1 MTSTPAPIIDVPARG
16 RRPDLR
22 YVAAGALVAGG
33 RRFARLA
40 GTAAGATQA
49 VARPVTAVASSLV
62 PAPLRHA
69 VLDTAAG
76 LEQQGRSAARSGAE
90 ATAQLAA
97 AVCDRLAR
105 DPLLVRFVGDLVE
118 QMQGRAIDTFLP
130 AVLERLASEPDQVR
144 EIIAGQSL
152 GMAEELRGTARA
164 RAVAGDEAVDR
175 LMARLLRRPARRRD
189 APERRVRG
197 DVAPADGPRP
207 DP

>member
-1 MTSTPAPIIDVPARG
+1 MANTGAPIIDVPAGG

-49 VARPVTAVASSLV
+49 VARPVAAGAFSLV

-69 VLDTAAG
+69 VLDTAAD
-76 LEQQGRSAARSGAE
+76 LEQHGRWAARSGAD
-90 ATAQLAA
+90 AAAQLAA
-97 AVCDRLAR
+97 AVGDRLAR
-105 DPLLVRFVGDLVE
+105 DPLMVRFVGDLVE
-118 QMQGRAIDTFLP
+118 QMQERAIDTFLP
-130 AVLERLASEPDQVR
+130 AVLDRLSESDQVR
-144 EIIAGQSL
+144 EIIAGQSR
-152 GMAEELRGTARA
+152 GMAEELTGTARA

-189 APERRVRG
+189 APERPVRG
-197 DVAPADGPRP
+197 DVAPADGSRP

>member
-1 MTSTPAPIIDVPARG
+1 MANTVAPIIDLPSGG
-16 RRPDLR
+16 RHPDLR
-22 YVAAGALVAGG
+22 YVAAGAVVAGG

-40 GTAAGATQA
+40 ATAAGATQA
-49 VARPVTAVASSLV
+49 VARPAAAVAVSVV
-62 PAPLRHA
+62 PVPLRHA
-69 VLDTAAG
+69 VLDGAAG

-90 ATAQLAA
+90 AAAQLAA
-97 AVCDRLAR
+97 AVGDRLAR
-105 DPLLVRFVGDLVE
+105 DPLLLRFVGDVVE
-118 QMQGRAIDTFLP
+118 HVQGQVIETFLP

-144 EIIAGQSL
+144 ELIAGQSL

-197 DVAPADGPRP
+197 DGAAADGPRP
-207 DP
+207 ER